1 MTARPLAIGLDV
13 GTQGTKALVWDLEEE
28 RVVARASE
36 SYGLL
41 ADLAP
46 GAAEQHPETWTA
58 AVLDVLAR
66 VLEEVDGSAVGALA
80 VSGQQHGCVLLDGE
94 ARPLRPAKLWCD
106 TQTAAEAAELALPA
120 GYTAPKVLWSQRH
133 EPELFARVATI
144 LLPHDYINLF
154 LTGELAAEWGDA
166 SGTGYFDARQRRW
179 QSTFFDESLLPPLI
193 EPGAQ
198 VGTLRP
204 ELARQLGLGEV
215 PVAAGS
221 GDNMLSAIG
230 AGAGGAGASE
240 ARTSDARANG
250 AGPNG
255 AGASGAGANGA
266 GASGT
271 GASDADASGAGVLV
285 ISLGTS
291 GTLFTPTAAPLMD
304 PTGEVAP
311 FCDATGGGLPL
322 VCTMNCTTVTEEVRS
337 AFGLDHRELTLLAAK
352 EPAGCGELRF
362 LPYLAGERTP
372 NWPGAS
378 AVIHGLRSASLAPG
392 PLYRAALEG
401 ASFCLWR
408 GLGALERMGVEAREL
423 RLVGGGAANLLWRSI
438 IADLFGLPVRVPLET
453 ETAALGAA
461 LSAAALITDTPVGT
475 LAAALPMEGEVLSP
489 RPEHT
494 DALRTAAEDH
504 ARLSDTLFA

>member
-230 AGAGGAGASE
+230 AGA
-240 ARTSDARANG
+240 
-250 AGPNG
+250 
-255 AGASGAGANGA
+255 SGAGANGA

-475 LAAALPMEGEVLSP
+475 LAAALPMEGEALSP

>member
-13 GTQGTKALVWDLEEE
+13 GTQGTKALVWDLEKE

-240 ARTSDARANG
+240 ARTSDAR
-250 AGPNG
+250 
-255 AGASGAGANGA
+255 
-266 GASGT
+266 
-271 GASDADASGAGVLV
+271 VLV

-475 LAAALPMEGEVLSP
+475 LAAALPMEGEALSP

>member
-230 AGAGGAGASE
+230 AGAG
-240 ARTSDARANG
+240 
-250 AGPNG
+250 
-255 AGASGAGANGA
+255 GA